1 MPDNCEHWHGVIA
14 ERALHPL
21 DPATE
26 ADVAAHLVSCSE
38 CRAVADEFA
47 ITAAVLATARP
58 APAAASPL
66 EDAPFAEH
74 LYTQISTRI
83 ATERHRQRRR
93 IWSTGLI
100 ATAAAALITV
110 FAINNATST
119 SSTTRTAAPHIAL
132 ANDTIDATA
141 VLEQR
146 AWGTQIRL
154 EGQGFTP
161 GQQYNVW
168 LEQADG
174 THLPAGTFTGVANTR
189 ITVTLASALP
199 PAEAIA
205 IGVSQ
210 PDGTLIVRAPLT

>member
-1 MPDNCEHWHGVIA
+1 MPDNCEYWHGLIA
-14 ERALHPL
+14 EQALHPL
-21 DPATE
+21 GPAQE
-26 ADVAAHLVSCSE
+26 ADVSAHLVTCSE
-38 CRAVADEFA
+38 CRDLAGEFA
-47 ITAAVLATARP
+47 ITAAALATAHPGAP
-58 APAAASPL
+58 APSIH
-66 EDAPFAEH
+66 DAPSPEH

-83 ATERHRQRRR
+83 ATERNRQRRR
-93 IWSTGLI
+93 TWSTGLL

-110 FAINNATST
+110 FAINVATTT
-119 SSTTRTAAPHIAL
+119 SSTSRTAAPHIAL
-132 ANDTIDATA
+132 SNDTIDATA

-168 LEQADG
+168 LEQANG
-174 THLPAGTFTGVANTR
+174 THIPAGTFTGVANTR

-199 PAEAIA
+199 QAEAIA

-210 PDGTLIVRAPLT
+210 PDGTLIDRAPLT

>member
-1 MPDNCEHWHGVIA
+1 MPDNCEHWHGLIA
-14 ERALHPL
+14 EGALHPL

-26 ADVAAHLVSCSE
+26 ADVTAHLLTCTE
-38 CRAVADEFA
+38 CRALADEFA
-47 ITAAVLATARP
+47 STAAALATARP
-58 APAAASPL
+58 APAAPAPD
-66 EDAPFAEH
+66 DAPSAEY

-83 ATERHRQRRR
+83 ATERNRQRRR
-93 IWSTGLI
+93 TWSTGLI

-110 FAINNATST
+110 FAINIAT

-132 ANDTIDATA
+132 SNDTIDATA
-141 VLEQR
+141 VLEPR

-161 GQQYNVW
+161 GRQYNVW
-168 LEQADG
+168 LEQANG
-174 THLPAGTFTGVANTR
+174 THIPAGTFTGVANTR

-199 PAEAIA
+199 QSQAIA